1 MNTDRQDITPEEL
14 EDLRVLQKTQ
24 QIRELALNI
33 ITENGTTIPND
44 RGRLEFLTQT
54 LNGLD
59 DQVIKRKRLKIE
71 DKKADNDEAIASLIE
86 KALQQVP
93 VTRQSPNTIIDG
105 DFDIPTEKLLQR
117 PLVPDE
123 ASVAINGL
131 DYNNFDK
138 DISQDLE

>member
-71 DKKADNDEAIASLIE
+71 DKKADNDEAIAALIE

-123 ASVAINGL
+123 ASVTINGL

>member
-1 MNTDRQDITPEEL
+1 MSTDRQDISPEEL

-24 QIRELALNI
+24 QIREMALNL

-71 DKKADNDEAIASLIE
+71 DKKADNDEAIAALIE

-93 VTRQSPNTIIDG
+93 VNHTKAPTTING
-105 DFDIPTEKLLQR
+105 EYDIPTDKLLQR

-123 ASVAINGL
+123 ASIAINGL